1 MKEESELMPKNYRS
15 NIPSQVPYRNS
26 APLTNQVPYLSNVPS
41 AAQDERWGFLPFVGG
56 LALGGLLFNGG
67 GASMLR
73 WWIQLSSLSARLPTS
88 VSASLLQPTLLSS
101 LSTTSLTNR
110 ILWAI

>member
-56 LALGGLLFNGG
+56 LALGGL
-67 GASMLR
+67 S
-73 WWIQLSSLSARLPTS
+73 
-88 VSASLLQPTLLSS
+88 
-101 LSTTSLTNR
+101 
-110 ILWAI
+110 